1 MGENVDI
8 AQVWECCYQALVPLT
23 RWRIVEKKSKEIWNV
38 CMNELYLIQQI
49 IALSPVDQE
58 VDGKPRRS
66 RICTS
71 KIA

>member
-1 MGENVDI
+1 MLTLPKFGNVVI
-8 AQVWECCYQALVPLT
+8 RLGATYKMAYCRQKC
-23 RWRIVEKKSKEIWNV
+23 KEIWNV
-38 CMNELYLIQQI
+38 CMNKLYLIQQI